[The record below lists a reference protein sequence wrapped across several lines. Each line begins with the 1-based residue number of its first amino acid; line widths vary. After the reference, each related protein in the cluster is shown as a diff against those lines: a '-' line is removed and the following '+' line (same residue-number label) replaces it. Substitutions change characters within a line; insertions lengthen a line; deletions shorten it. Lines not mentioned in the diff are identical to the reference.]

1 MSADDNLHAHSDAR
15 SGERLEDHFDE
26 MTGLLYLEGQLD
38 PGRARGVS
46 AHVAACGS
54 CRELLGALEKEAV
67 WLHEALTSDEESLPA
82 RILAKPER
90 ASLGWGWVVAFGL
103 GVGGAYTLWTGFIQ
117 PSLTQAAQ
125 AGFTQGNVL
134 TMLFFTGAFWKGW
147 DTMRDLPEFMA
158 AATLGMVAI
167 WLLRRHWQ
175 RFTTIAFVMG
185 ALACVLGLSPS
196 VRAAEV
202 ERGDPSYTLP
212 VGQVVHNDLIVLAE
226 RARIDGDV
234 DGDLISFSSSLT
246 VNGHVK
252 GDIIAF
258 GQEIIV
264 NGPVDGNVRV
274 SCQSLSLNSTVG
286 RNVMAWAGQVA
297 LDEKAGVGGSMMMGG
312 QNTELDGHIGG
323 DLLAFA
329 NDLTV
334 NGRLDRDATIRADRL
349 TIGSTAQIGGKA
361 KYEGRRQPDIASGA
375 KLASPIQITVP
386 KRGPDYTRVAYYW
399 HQVLLWG
406 ANFLF
411 GLVLL
416 LLLPGFFADAVHQT
430 RRVGPA
436 VGFGALFLFATPI
449 AIIIACVTIVGLGIG
464 ISALLLYLISLYA
477 AQLFVGSWLGEQ
489 LLGYTVGIGPAV
501 ARLAIGLAVLRAV
514 RMIPFVGPLAT
525 FVIIIWG
532 LGGLVL
538 AAYSHMHRHE
548 APVAAPA

>member
-1 MSADDNLHAHSDAR
+1 MSQPDDSLHGRFDDP
-15 SGERLEDHFDE
+15 LDDHFDE
-26 MTGLLYLEGQLD
+26 MTGLLYLEGQLEAD
-38 PGRARGVS
+38 RARGVS

-67 WLHEALTSDEESLPA
+67 WLHEALTSDEESIPA
-82 RILAKPER
+82 RLIAKPER
-90 ASLGWGWVVAFGL
+90 GSIGWGWVVAFGL
-103 GVGGAYTLWTGFIQ
+103 GVGGAYTLWTGFLQ
-117 PSLTQAAQ
+117 PSLAQAAQ

-147 DTMRDLPEFMA
+147 DTMRNLPEFMA

-185 ALACVLGLSPS
+185 AIACVLGLSPS
-196 VRAAEV
+196 VRAADM
-202 ERGDPSYTLP
+202 ERGNPSYTLP
-212 VGQVVHNDLIVLAE
+212 AGQEVKNDLIVAAE
-226 RARIDGDV
+226 RTRIDGDV

-252 GDIIAF
+252 GDILAF

-274 SCQSLSLNSTVG
+274 WCQSASLNSTVG
-286 RNVMAWAGQVA
+286 RNVMAWVEQVD
-297 LDEKAGVGGSMMMGG
+297 LDEKASVGGSMMIGG
-312 QNTELDGHIGG
+312 ANTELDGHIGG
-323 DLLAFA
+323 DVLAFVG
-329 NDLTV
+329 DITI
-334 NGRLDRDATIRADRL
+334 NGRLDRDLTIRGDRL
-349 TIGSTAQIGGKA
+349 TIGPTAEIDGKT
-361 KYEGRRQPDIASGA
+361 KYQGRGQPDIASGA

-386 KRGPDYTRVAYYW
+386 KRGPDYTRVNYYW
-399 HQVLLWG
+399 HEVLLWG
-406 ANFLF
+406 ASFLL

-416 LLLPGFFADAVHQT
+416 LVLPGFFSDAVRQT

-464 ISALLLYLISLYA
+464 ISALLLYVIAIYA

-501 ARLAIGLAVLRAV
+501 ARLAIGLAILRAL
-514 RMIPFVGPLAT
+514 RMIPFMGPLAGL
-525 FVIIIWG
+525 IITIWG
-532 LGGLVL
+532 LGALLL
-538 AAYSHMHRHE
+538 AAYSRMRPQS
-548 APVAAPA
+548 APVTATV